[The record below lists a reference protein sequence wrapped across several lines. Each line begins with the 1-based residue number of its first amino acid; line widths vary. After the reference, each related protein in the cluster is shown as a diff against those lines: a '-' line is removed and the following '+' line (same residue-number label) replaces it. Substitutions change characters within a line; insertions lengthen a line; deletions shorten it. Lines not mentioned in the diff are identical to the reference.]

1 MRMKTLVAVP
11 AYNEESNVSQVV
23 NSIKSCHPG
32 VDIIVINDGSVD
44 NTGTKAKSAG
54 ARVLELSQNLGIGGA
69 VQTGYLFAARNNY
82 DVMVQIDGDGQ
93 HNPACLSKLLKELET
108 DSADIVIGSRFLAD
122 TEYKSSIPRKI
133 GIRFLAS
140 LVSIICRKS
149 YFDTTSGFR
158 AVNRKG
164 IELFSEYYPKDYP
177 EVESIVYAS
186 KRGLRIK
193 EITVHM
199 ETRKGGKSSITPL
212 KSVYY
217 MLKVTAMLL
226 LQPKEVKS

>member
-1 MRMKTLVAVP
+1 MKTLVAVP

-217 MLKVTAMLL
+217 ILKVTAMLL

>member
-1 MRMKTLVAVP
+1 MKTLVAVP